1 MTFFPYLQ
9 ILNGKNTVMLR
20 RKKESVSVC
29 EDEFSR
35 SRKLRIEVLP
45 ETADQWTAQEL
56 VHSHPLAPAF
66 LESIPADIPMMHI
79 QCQSAVGE
87 FLDTDGIQGAGDRLG
102 E

>member
-9 ILNGKNTVMLR
+9 ILNGKNIVMLR

-29 EDEFSR
+29 EDESGR
-35 SRKLRIEVLP
+35 GHELSVEILP
-45 ETADQWTAQEL
+45 ETADQGTAQEL
-56 VHSHPLAPAF
+56 VHADSLAPAF
-66 LESIPADIPMMHI
+66 LEGIPADIPVMHI